1 LSRTIEETDAPDQGV
16 WNDVVLM
23 NAALGRLEVHS
34 MASTQG
40 PYHLL
45 FLCVPFETP
54 FVARGLKIILA
65 PAIWP
70 LSSGYSAGVES
81 GPLQQLGQLG
91 DVGGDAP
98 GLVLGQLLRFEG
110 MI

>member
-1 LSRTIEETDAPDQGV
+1 MKERKIGPFRWPERL
-16 WNDVVLM
+16 
-23 NAALGRLEVHS
+23 LGRTGKTRLDDGSRVGATHF
-34 MASTQG
+34 
-40 PYHLL
+40 H
-45 FLCVPFETP
+45 
-54 FVARGLKIILA
+54 
-65 PAIWP
+65 AIWP

-98 GLVLGQLLRFEG
+98 GLLGQPLRFEG